1 MACIW
6 MKLCPLLLSLV
17 HVSGDD
23 CLTAI
28 FGETVQIP
36 CSLNTTESLK
46 AEDISVEWTTSEGHI
61 VHSFVKG
68 EDKLEHQDLRF
79 RGRTQLFTSELSRG
93 NLSLSLSNV
102 LFADE
107 GEFKCSYY
115 DSRIRDDN
123 SKPQSKHCL
132 LVAGRYSVPYVT
144 RSSSASKNS
153 EVNFTCKAAGGYP
166 EPKVHWSVNKELFQ
180 ESSRVNTRKSK
191 DSKGLYSVTS
201 VLTLTVTGNVSVTC
215 IIENERLE
223 KNETSVEFQYLTQS
237 AKEAGIPLVP
247 VVVVLSA
254 ATVLI
259 TLVLIII
266 LMKMMKKKKS
276 MTQNA
281 SREDDDIQAPLRQGP
296 DN

>member
-1 MACIW
+1 TVH
-6 MKLCPLLLSLV
+6 LLSLTSV
-17 HVSGDD
+17 CFLISADD

-28 FGETVQIP
+28 IGETVQIP
-36 CSLNTTESLK
+36 CSLKTETSLK
-46 AEDISVEWTTSEGHI
+46 TEDILIEWEKDNITAKDIT
-61 VHSFVKG
+61 VHSFIKG
-68 EDKLEHQDLRF
+68 EDKIKD
-79 RGRTQLFTSELSRG
+79 RTQLFISEVSRG
-93 NLSLSLSNV
+93 NFSLRLSDVSV
-102 LFADE
+102 ADE
-107 GEFKCSYY
+107 GEFECIYHING
-115 DSRIRDDN
+115 DNN
-123 SKPQSKHCL
+123 SKHQAVRCL
-132 LVAGRYSVPYVT
+132 QVAGRYSVPYVT